1 MRCEPSS
8 LWATGCHQSV
18 DRGAAGAC
26 MQGITAMAVDPVAVA
41 GVRRQPPRVALATKP
56 SRKTVQVA
64 VHLLAAG
71 EQGAAA
77 YGAPSS
83 LAAHADLESR
93 LPVQVGG
100 TARLPTLHVLPAT
113 HRGRQHTTRRIHT
126 NPALLSA
133 ARDGFDSWTAG
144 RLSRQCDA
152 RASPCAAWDAVCGA
166 PQICRAARGLYCARP
181 FPRRC
186 GPG

>member
-1 MRCEPSS
+1 MAVKPCSGRQSRGLEVSQAIVRRVLSS
-8 LWATGCHQSV
+8 RWATGGDQSV
-18 DRGAAGAC
+18 DRRKAGAC
-26 MQGITAMAVDPVAVA
+26 VQGVTAMAMDPAAVA

-83 LAAHADLESR
+83 LAAQADLESR

-100 TARLPTLHVLPAT
+100 
-113 HRGRQHTTRRIHT
+113 
-126 NPALLSA
+126 
-133 ARDGFDSWTAG
+133 RDGPPAVSG
-144 RLSRQCDA
+144 RSA
-152 RASPCAAWDAVCGA
+152 RT
-166 PQICRAARGLYCARP
+166 
-181 FPRRC
+181 
-186 GPG
+186 